1 MTERD
6 QERMARL
13 EANRSALARLAVQ
26 FEEESGLNRPIA
38 ESTGDIVTGDY
49 ENTDFAQVLNDR
61 EISDTV
67 VHLLS
72 QNREQVERALAR
84 LAEGKYGE
92 CEDCGAPIPTERLR
106 FRPEATRC
114 VRCQGRWDRVNARS
128 A

>member
-1 MTERD
+1 MTEQD
-6 QERMARL
+6 TDRMARL
-13 EANRSALARLAVQ
+13 QSNRAALARLAAQ
-26 FEEESGLNRPIA
+26 FEEEAGLNRPIA

-72 QNREQVERALAR
+72 QNRDQLDRALDR
-84 LAEGKYGE
+84 LVDGKYGE
-92 CEDCGAPIPTERLR
+92 CEDCGGPIPTERLR

-114 VRCQGRWDRVNARS
+114 VACQGRWERMNRIS